1 MLGDSHIDPKH
12 IFHFELQP
20 SYDAV
25 RAHIRN
31 CEGRHVQQAIFS
43 TFMDTLT
50 QICFTCQRIRSTI
63 DWDGNRSWPAF
74 AGPWIPSP
82 EEVAAFREDVDE
94 IVTKTVRMQRAKVAA
109 AKILQDNGLPIP
121 PELRVNPEEE
131 CGA

>member
-1 MLGDSHIDPKH
+1 MLHDPHVNPKH
-12 IFHFELQP
+12 VFHFELQP
-20 SYDAV
+20 SYDVV

-74 AGPWIPSP
+74 AQPWIPSP
-82 EEVAAFREDVDE
+82 EEAARLREDLDV
-94 IVTKTVRMQRAKVAA
+94 VLAK
-109 AKILQDNGLPIP
+109 
-121 PELRVNPEEE
+121 VNPEEE